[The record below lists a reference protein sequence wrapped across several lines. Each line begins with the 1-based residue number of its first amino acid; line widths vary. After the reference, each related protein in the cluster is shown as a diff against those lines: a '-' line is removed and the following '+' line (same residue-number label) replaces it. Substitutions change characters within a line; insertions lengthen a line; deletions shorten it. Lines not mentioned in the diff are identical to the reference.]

1 MKFNKIRFIF
11 ILLIF
16 SISLLS
22 QYDEKTIY
30 LKQADNLTK
39 RKQYEKANEIYEIIL
54 EKYPID
60 YRVVRKLINNFLIT
74 SKLEKAENLLDKH
87 QSIFPEID
95 QTTLRITILIR
106 EGKPAKAYNL
116 AKNFLKDNS
125 GKINYYRVI
134 SSVFEQNRQNENA
147 IKIQIKARNIAGDE
161 YLFTREL
168 AANYQNVKEYD
179 KAIQEYLK
187 HLEQNKSYFHY
198 VVNQVKRILDDDE
211 KQVKAVEEFAENSEN
226 EQVIEVVALSLAY
239 IGKYEKAILQYDLLD
254 KNKLKN
260 FADEQFAAD
269 NFEVAE
275 QAYNQYIQKIK
286 EPNLI
291 ADARIK
297 IAQMF
302 ILQNNLEEAEKI
314 LLQIYNDKELQKV
327 KYRYRTKANRFCRE
341 ILANIAIR
349 QNESNELILN
359 YLYEAKFYTHNQ
371 KEQKEVEFEIIH
383 FLIMTDHLEAGK
395 EKLRNLLYEEEQG
408 SGIFKLG
415 YYYSFLIAE
424 MENDEAADSLLG
436 ELIINIPE
444 NELVNNALLFS
455 LITTNLQ
462 GTAREDF
469 LDAFRKRQL
478 YKIEESINLLFSIYE
493 ETQNEEMLI
502 LAGDWAWQSGDFFQ
516 AEIIFSQEFK
526 NEILADY
533 ALLKLTQ
540 LTYDREERNVM
551 ITEFLKTNS
560 QSVFS
565 PGFRQLLEEKQ

>member
-1 MKFNKIRFIF
+1 MKFNKIKFIF
-11 ILLIF
+11 LLLIF
-16 SISLLS
+16 SISLFP

-39 RKQYEKANEIYEIIL
+39 RKQYEKANEIYESLL
-54 EKYPID
+54 EKYPTD
-60 YRVVRKLINNFLIT
+60 YRVVRKLINNYLII
-74 SKLEKAENLLDKH
+74 SKLDKAEYLLDKH
-87 QSIFPEID
+87 QSIFPDID
-95 QTTLRITILIR
+95 QTTLRITILLR
-106 EGKPAKAYNL
+106 KGKPAKAFNL
-116 AKNFLKDNS
+116 SKNFLKENS

-134 SSVFEQNRQNENA
+134 SSIFEQNRQNENA
-147 IKIQIKARNIAGDE
+147 IKILIKARNIAGDE

-198 VVNQVKRILDDDE
+198 VVNRLKRILDDDE
-211 KQVKAVEEFAENSEN
+211 KQITAVEKYAENSEN
-226 EQVIEVVALSLAY
+226 EQVIEVFALSLAY
-239 IGKYEKAILQYDLLD
+239 IGNFEKALLQYDLLD
-254 KNKLKN
+254 KNKLRN

-269 NFEVAE
+269 NYDVAE
-275 QAYNQYIQKIK
+275 KAYNQYIQKIR

-297 IAQMF
+297 IAQIF
-302 ILQNNLEEAEKI
+302 ILQNNLQEAEKI

-359 YLYEAKFYTHNQ
+359 YLDEAKFFAFNL

-383 FLIMTDHLEAGK
+383 FLIMTDQLEPGK

-408 SGIFKLG
+408 SEIFKLG

-455 LITTNLQ
+455 LIITN
-462 GTAREDF
+462 
-469 LDAFRKRQL
+469 
-478 YKIEESINLLFSIYE
+478 
-493 ETQNEEMLI
+493 
-502 LAGDWAWQSGDFFQ
+502 
-516 AEIIFSQEFK
+516 
-526 NEILADY
+526 
-533 ALLKLTQ
+533 
-540 LTYDREERNVM
+540 
-551 ITEFLKTNS
+551 
-560 QSVFS
+560 
-565 PGFRQLLEEKQ
+565 

>member
-1 MKFNKIRFIF
+1 MKFNKMKFIF
-11 ILLIF
+11 LLLFF
-16 SISLLS
+16 SISLFS

-54 EKYPID
+54 EKFPTD
-60 YRVVRKLINNFLIT
+60 YRVVRKLINNYLVT
-74 SKLEKAENLLDKH
+74 SKLDKAENLLDKH
-87 QSIFPEID
+87 LSIFPDID

-106 EGKPAKAYNL
+106 KGKPAKAFNL
-116 AKNFLKDNS
+116 AKDFLKENS
-125 GKINYYRVI
+125 GKINYYRAI
-134 SSVFEQNRQNENA
+134 SSIFEQNRQNENA
-147 IKIQIKARNIAGDE
+147 IKILIKARNIAEDE

-168 AANYQNVKEYD
+168 AFNYQNVKEYD

-198 VVNQVKRILDDDE
+198 VVNRLKRILDEDE

-226 EQVIEVVALSLAY
+226 EQVIEVFALSLAY
-239 IGKYEKAILQYDLLD
+239 IGNFEKALLQYDLLD
-254 KNKLKN
+254 KNKLRN
-260 FADEQFAAD
+260 FADEQFASD
-269 NFEVAE
+269 NYEIAE
-275 QAYNQYIQKIK
+275 KAYNQYIQKIR

-291 ADARIK
+291 ADANIK
-297 IAQMF
+297 IAQINIF
-302 ILQNNLEEAEKI
+302 QNDLEEAENI
-314 LLQIYNDKELQKV
+314 LLQICNDKELQKV
-327 KYRYRTKANRFCRE
+327 KYRFRTKANRFCRE
-341 ILANIAIR
+341 MLADIAIR
-349 QNESNELILN
+349 QNESNELVLN
-359 YLYEAKFYTHNQ
+359 YLDEAKFFAFNL

-383 FLIMTDHLEAGK
+383 FLIMTDQLEAGK
-395 EKLRNLLYEEEQG
+395 EKLGNLLYEEEQG
-408 SGIFKLG
+408 SEIFKLG

-455 LITTNLQ
+455 LIIMNLQ

-478 YKIEESINLLFSIYE
+478 YKIEEAINLLFSVYE
-493 ETQNEEMLI
+493 EIQNEEMLI

-516 AEIIFSQEFK
+516 AEIIFSQEFT

-533 ALLKLTQ
+533 ALLKSTQ
-540 LTYDREERNVM
+540 LKYDREERNIM

-565 PGFRQLLEEKQ
+565 PGFRQLLEEK